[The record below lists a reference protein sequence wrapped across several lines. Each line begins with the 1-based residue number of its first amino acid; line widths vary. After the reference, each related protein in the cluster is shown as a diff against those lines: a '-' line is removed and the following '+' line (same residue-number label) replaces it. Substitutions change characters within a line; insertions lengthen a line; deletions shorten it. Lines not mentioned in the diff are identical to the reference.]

1 MNDLTT
7 FTNPEFGQVRTSE
20 EARLEAMRQCVL
32 GMLDMAQV
40 KAEMSRKPKWNQV
53 LEDKLV
59 DFGLVFLSTLAAVLT
74 AHVLMGV

>member
-32 GMLDMAQV
+32 GMLEDMLGP
-40 KAEMSRKPKWNQV
+40 EW
-53 LEDKLV
+53 
-59 DFGLVFLSTLAAVLT
+59 AAAALP
-74 AHVLMGV
+74 AANKEG